1 MKLLPAVF
9 ISFVADA
16 KEKKVKIDIRESESQ
31 KEESNSFPKKILQT
45 ESREIECQIEK
56 NSHEF
61 IGIPYSSNSVR
72 SLETLP
78 VEF

>member
-31 KEESNSFPKKILQT
+31 KEESNSFPK
-45 ESREIECQIEK
+45 
-56 NSHEF
+56 NS
-61 IGIPYSSNSVR
+61 
-72 SLETLP
+72 TD
-78 VEF
+78 